1 MNEPITTLQARARIV
16 SKMVTN
22 ALGRHDLSMHHL
34 KASQSLWADLMPNQ
48 RLQAEYMA
56 SIKQQRHRL
65 SWQWHE
71 RLARRDVVTV
81 MLRNLKLNSQN
92 MYFTLYY
99 VLMRDMWN
107 A

>member
-1 MNEPITTLQARARIV
+1 MELYSSAQARARIV
-16 SKMVTN
+16 NRMVTN
-22 ALGRHDLSMHHL
+22 ALGKNIGANSSNHSR
-34 KASQSLWADLMPNQ
+34 SLWSDLMPVDSF
-48 RLQAEYMA
+48 RVGYMA